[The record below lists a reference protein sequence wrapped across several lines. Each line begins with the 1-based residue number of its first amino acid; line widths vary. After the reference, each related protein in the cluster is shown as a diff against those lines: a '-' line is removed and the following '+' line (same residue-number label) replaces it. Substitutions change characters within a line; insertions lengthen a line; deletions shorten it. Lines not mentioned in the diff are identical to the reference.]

1 MAIRIQERKPEIPVE
16 IGPLKFSFEV
26 TDESVLEFRKKAVEI
41 QKELEELKVDE
52 NKQEDLEA
60 CKDVLRRGF
69 DLLLGDGAF
78 EKIYELTPS
87 VVILMDYLAQL
98 ADGINEELRNM
109 GATAVLK
116 RRAEKYIGKRK

>member
-26 TDESVLEFRKKAVEI
+26 TDESVLEFRKKAIEI

-78 EKIYELTPS
+78 EKIYKLTPS

-109 GATAVLK
+109 GATTVLK